1 MEDGEGQAGASKGRN
16 GQKPETAP
24 RPRRPETH
32 PDAFLFGC
40 VRKLIY

>member
-24 RPRRPETH
+24 RPRPETH